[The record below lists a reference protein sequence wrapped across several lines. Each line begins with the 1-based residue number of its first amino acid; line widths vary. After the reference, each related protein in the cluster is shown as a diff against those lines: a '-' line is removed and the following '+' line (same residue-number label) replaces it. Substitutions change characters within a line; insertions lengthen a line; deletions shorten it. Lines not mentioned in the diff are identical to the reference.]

1 MNFIDTIQNLNK
13 LHSLNILSLC
23 GNRISSCVDWHL
35 ELGNLVSLNLSQNSL
50 KKLNGLDKMY
60 SLVSLDLS
68 CNQIEE
74 LDEVDHIGDLP
85 CLENLRLTGNPIA
98 GSVGK
103 NFLPLFINLCVVRN
117 IIKVKIFIQ
126 IIEHVF
132 SHVLEID
139 YKKFSWTMR
148 KGIKLNLIWL

>member
-1 MNFIDTIQNLNK
+1 MQVWKKIKIADFADNRIKSIDTSINLYPNIDELILDMNFIDTIQNLNK

-103 NFLPLFINLCVVRN
+103 NTLT
-117 IIKVKIFIQ
+117 IFIM
-126 IIEHVF
+126 
-132 SHVLEID
+132 LEE
-139 YKKFSWTMR
+139 S
-148 KGIKLNLIWL
+148 L